1 MTQIRFDKPVMAVA
15 ALLLLATLW
24 VPPLFRGAVI
34 ALAIAAVV
42 LSALPRGTRGVV
54 FSTMIGL
61 ASGIASINLFAIG
74 IFQGPITA
82 EFGWSQTEY
91 AVVTLV
97 GTIVTVVSSL
107 YIGKLFDRQGV
118 RRWALIGIVLFAL
131 ALISLYWLTPNLWH
145 FYAVFALMPI
155 IGAGT
160 SSIAYSRVI
169 AAWFDR
175 RRGQAFGAA
184 LAGIGIGGAVLSSVS
199 QFLIS
204 EVGWRGAYAG
214 LGLITLITTLPLV
227 FWKLKDSPTDVG
239 LGLDG
244 DPLIKADSG
253 SATEPATSVESEPT
267 AQPSQSTA
275 APVLVGYT
283 AAESRSLPRFWLMF
297 GAFLLLALGIGGVL
311 IPLVPILRARGVS
324 AEEAAAVQGAL
335 GLALILG
342 RAFAG
347 FLMDRF
353 FAPWVAVIIL
363 IFPVLGVILLALDGS
378 SISALIAA
386 VCIGVAAGAELDV
399 IAVLITRYFG
409 NRAYGE
415 NYGWQY
421 AAWTFGSGTAVII
434 TNRVYDV
441 LGSHTP
447 VLWVYVA
454 LFLLSAMLILRLGP
468 YPDLPTNHPAPL
480 KSNL

>member
-1 MTQIRFDKPVMAVA
+1 MTGIRFDRPLLAVA
-15 ALLLLATLW
+15 VLLIAATFF
-24 VPPLFRGAVI
+24 VMPLFRGAVI
-34 ALAIAAVV
+34 ALAIAVVV
-42 LSALPRGTRGVV
+42 LAALPRGTRGLV

-61 ASGIASINLFAIG
+61 ATGIASVNLFAIG

-97 GTIVTVVSSL
+97 GTVVTVVSSL

-118 RRWALIGIVLFAL
+118 RRWALIGIVLFAI
-131 ALISLYWLTPNLWH
+131 ALISLYWLTSSLWH
-145 FYAVFALMPI
+145 FYAVFALIPL

-199 QFLIS
+199 QYLIS

-214 LGLITLITTLPLV
+214 LGVLTLLITLPLV
-227 FWKLKDSPTDVG
+227 FWKLKDSPADVG

-244 DPLIKADSG
+244 DPL
-253 SATEPATSVESEPT
+253 ATEVGRSTTTTEASDAVETAETVATG
-267 AQPSQSTA
+267 
-275 APVLVGYT
+275 PVLLGYT
-283 AAESRSLPRFWLMF
+283 AAESRQLPRFWLML

-353 FAPWVAVIIL
+353 FAPLVAVIIL
-363 IFPVLGVILLALDGS
+363 IFPVIGVILLAVDTS
-378 SISALIAA
+378 TTSALVAA
-386 VCIGVAAGAELDV
+386 ICIGVAAGAELDV

-421 AAWTFGSGTAVII
+421 AAWTLGSGTAVII

-441 LGSHTP
+441 MGSHTP
-447 VLWVYVA
+447 VLWVYVV
-454 LFLLSAMLILRLGP
+454 LFLISAAMILRLGH
-468 YPDLPTNHPAPL
+468 YPELPIVSDASVKRSL
-480 KSNL
+480 

>member
-454 LFLLSAMLILRLGP
+454 LFLLSAVLILRLGP
-468 YPDLPTNHPAPL
+468 YPDLPTNHPTPL